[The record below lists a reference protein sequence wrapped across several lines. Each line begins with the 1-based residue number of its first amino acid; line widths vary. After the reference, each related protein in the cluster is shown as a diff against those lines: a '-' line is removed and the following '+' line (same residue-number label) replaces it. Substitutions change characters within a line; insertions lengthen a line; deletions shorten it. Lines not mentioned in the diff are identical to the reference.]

1 MHIRRIQMDKYYA
14 SLLQEKFPE
23 TEDVMTEL
31 INLEAIGQL
40 PKGTEL
46 YISDIHGEYE
56 SFDHI
61 LRIGSGN
68 VKEKITELYEEELTK
83 TEINHLTLLVAYP
96 KYALNHLPE
105 FEQKDQATVQRT
117 IEHLINI
124 LRFTAAKYTRSKVRK
139 SLPSRYRYI
148 IEELLYAD
156 YSLPEKVNYARQII
170 QHLCRLE
177 KTEDFMI
184 EVATT
189 IQHLVI
195 DRLHVVGDVFD
206 RGNSAD
212 RVMDRLMNYP
222 TVDFQWG
229 NHDILWMGGFF
240 GNKACLMTLLRIAAR
255 YGYLLELEKAYGIN
269 LRPLFLFAQE
279 HYQENE
285 EFTPKGYEEQ
295 RHKEKVKEME
305 KVHQALAMIQ
315 FKLEEQL
322 IDRRPEFEMDHRAL
336 LSKIDYE
343 AKEIELE
350 GERYSLTDTCFQTI
364 DPAAPSRLTH
374 EEQEVVDALVY
385 SIQHSEKLQKHMRF
399 LLEKGSAYLVYNFH
413 LLFHGCIPL
422 TEEGELLGLELE
434 GVEYKGKELLDYMEQ
449 AIRTSAQFI
458 HQKTDLATDFIWY
471 TWAGPKSPLFGKE
484 KMTTFERYF
493 IKDETTHKETKNPYY
508 TLRDTKETCEMLL
521 KEFGCHDER
530 ATIINGHTPVEVKK
544 GEDPIK
550 AEGKLFVIDGGL
562 SSAYQGKT
570 GIAGYSL
577 LNNSF
582 GFQLVTHLPF
592 QTVPYLFENQFDG
605 TYVKRVIDKDLPRI
619 LIQETTI
626 GEELQE
632 QIDVLQ
638 QVLKMYQS

>member
-1 MHIRRIQMDKYYA
+1 MESYYL
-14 SLLQEKFPE
+14 SLLKEKFPQ

-31 INLEAIGQL
+31 INLEAINGL

-56 SFDHI
+56 AFDHI

-68 VKEKITELYEEELTK
+68 VKEKITELYNGKLTK
-83 TEINHLTLLVAYP
+83 KEINHLTLLVAYP
-96 KYALNHLPE
+96 KYALKNLPE
-105 FEQKDQATVQRT
+105 FQEQEEQVILET

-139 SLPSRYRYI
+139 SLPANYQYI

-170 QHLCRLE
+170 RHLCQLN
-177 KTEDFMI
+177 KTHDFI
-184 EVATT
+184 AEVAAT

-212 RVMDRLMNYP
+212 KVMDRLMAYP

-240 GNKACLMTLLRIAAR
+240 GNAACLMTLLRIAAR
-255 YGYLLELEKAYGIN
+255 YGYLLELEKSYSIN
-269 LRPLFLFAQE
+269 LRPLFLFA
-279 HYQENE
+279 NE
-285 EFTPKGYEEQ
+285 TYKGNPAFTPKGLEEK
-295 RHKEKVKEME
+295 RSNEKTIEME
-305 KVHQALAMIQ
+305 RVHQALAIIQ

-322 IDRRPEFEMDHRAL
+322 IQRRPEFEMDHRAL
-336 LSKIDYE
+336 LSKINDTE
-343 AKEIELE
+343 QLIEIDGTSYELE
-350 GERYSLTDTCFQTI
+350 NSCFQTI
-364 DPAAPSRLTH
+364 DFEQPQQLT
-374 EEQEVVDALVY
+374 EKEQEVVDALVY

-422 TEEGELLGLELE
+422 TEEGELLALELE
-434 GVEYKGKELLDYMEQ
+434 GKRYKGKELLNYMEQ
-449 AIRTSAQFI
+449 AIRKSAQSLQI
-458 HQKTDLATDFIWY
+458 KTDLETDFIWY
-471 TWAGPKSPLFGKE
+471 AWAGPKSPLFGKD

-493 IKDETTHKETKNPYY
+493 IKEKEAHKETKNPYY
-508 TLRDTKETCEMLL
+508 TLRNEKAICEMILN
-521 KEFGCHDER
+521 EFNCQDER

-544 GEDPIK
+544 GEEPIK

-562 SSAYQGKT
+562 SSAYQKKT

-592 QTVPYLFENQFDG
+592 QSVAYLFENQFDG

-619 LIQETTI
+619 LIHETTI
-626 GEELQE
+626 GKELKRQIEELQK
-632 QIDVLQ
+632 L
-638 QVLKMYQS
+638 LRLYQS